1 MQRRRSGL
9 YIEGWLVCATVRG
22 GQSKEGRGEV
32 RYGGP
37 LVSQEEPRRKA
48 TGDAQKAKAKAKDV
62 RFTPIFP
69 SPLHWDVGQYGAVWM
84 VALVESYV
92 HGCICIFAL

>member
-1 MQRRRSGL
+1 M
-9 YIEGWLVCATVRG
+9 
-22 GQSKEGRGEV
+22 

-37 LVSQEEPRRKA
+37 LVSQEEPRRKLRETRGTRA
-48 TGDAQKAKAKAKDV
+48 PFIETDMCRQKGQAKAKDV

-69 SPLHWDVGQYGAVWM
+69 TPLHWDVGQYGAVWM